1 MKSSHHGDRNCILTF
16 FSALH
21 RTQQALDEKFAA
33 IEEKDN
39 EIHQLQ
45 LSLRERERDLDRL
58 NNLLSHSEETINVSR
73 SELCFRLERITQT
86 SPLKLELN
94 LCSARSFQSFD
105 TVIKEKDVELQHLAN
120 TLKNLQRAKQDVE
133 DNLNR
138 SLREK
143 DSIISQLQLSL
154 EGKTKDMEV
163 SFEMAFPPQTLSFVL
178 RA

>member
-1 MKSSHHGDRNCILTF
+1 MISDILLF
-16 FSALH
+16 ALS
-21 RTQQALDEKFAA
+21 QQALDEKFAA

-45 LSLRERERDLDRL
+45 LSLREKERDLDRL
-58 NNLLSHSEETINVSR
+58 NNLLSHNEETINVKSNDCVWLEKI
-73 SELCFRLERITQT
+73 SETEICLISNEIVFGRLD
-86 SPLKLELN
+86 LN
-94 LCSARSFQSFD
+94 LLCSFLSFQSFD
-105 TVIKEKDVELQHLAN
+105 SLIKEKDVELQHLAN

-163 SFEMAFPPQTLSFVL
+163 S
-178 RA
+178 